1 MGLYQVYS
9 QVSQIR
15 HASLQMEGPLK
26 KNFLKNECRIN
37 ERPIEICFPITPMFT
52 VALCLMYSLYV

>member
-15 HASLQMEGPLK
+15 HATLQMEGPLK
-26 KNFLKNECRIN
+26 KNFLKMNAGSMKDQLRFV
-37 ERPIEICFPITPMFT
+37 FP
-52 VALCLMYSLYV
+52 